1 MNFGKIENPVLAGA
15 TVKIKKQDSKGTM
28 FFDNTRGQM
37 VKTHIDQNMEME
49 ITVGDNTISQQLKM
63 KIDVTISDRK

>member
-1 MNFGKIENPVLAGA
+1 
-15 TVKIKKQDSKGTM
+15 M

-63 KIDVTISDRK
+63 KIDVTISDSK